1 MCVYVVNGGQGEMHH
16 IFYTNI
22 IIIMERMSSHP
33 TRKNEKKKNSESE
46 KKSVTAHFTSALFKN
61 PSTSTA
67 VVCTLN
73 LPTDLFQFEFSP

>member
-33 TRKNEKKKNSESE
+33 TRKNEKKNSESE

>member
-33 TRKNEKKKNSESE
+33 TRKNEKKIYSESE
-46 KKSVTAHFTSALFKN
+46 KKKCYGSFHI
-61 PSTSTA
+61 
-67 VVCTLN
+67 CII
-73 LPTDLFQFEFSP
+73 